1 MKYMGRILI
10 CVLIL
15 LPSRLWAA
23 SFSPPDLW
31 LSGLKLLVGMLL
43 VIGIILFMYALN
55 RRGFAFFKS
64 SRPNR
69 IQILE
74 TRPVGGRKA
83 LCLVRVRG
91 EDLLL
96 GLGNDRVDLLLH
108 FGASQGGDRFEDEL
122 QERLEA
128 GR

>member
-1 MKYMGRILI
+1 MVRVLF
-10 CVLIL
+10 CVPL
-15 LPSRLWAA
+15 LAPARLWAA

-43 VIGIILFMYALN
+43 VIGLMLLVYVLN
-55 RRGFAFFKS
+55 RKGLAFFKS
-64 SRPNR
+64 GRPNR

-74 TRPVGGRKA
+74 TRPVGGRKS

-108 FGASQGGDRFEDEL
+108 FEEASDGDRFETEL
-122 QERLEA
+122 QERFEA